1 MNDVILFVTDAPAA
15 AHAAGAT
22 AMRRSTR
29 PACRRGWRGA
39 GADEPQVVIF
49 APTLAHPLQLARSV
63 RAAWHLCELVFVA
76 DAAHYD
82 AVARPA
88 WPRADDRPALER
100 AARRATRRSTRWW
113 PKRRRKRAGAPACA
127 PRSNAPTCA
136 SPRRGRSRK
145 RAYRRLRL
153 AAHFMVNVLAQTKD
167 GIVGLDTGLRVIQWN
182 DSAARQW
189 RVAQAG
195 GAGAERTAAAVLER
209 RVADA
214 VERVLGGAAA
224 TSREHVY
231 TIDGG
236 EAYMEIAVSAVR
248 DDGGQL
254 IGVSLVIRDAT
265 DRHARLEQERARGAE
280 ITRSLEEKRRQLAD
294 MFDLAPGFMAVTRGP
309 DHVFEMANR
318 AYADLFGKRT
328 LAPVSVQAAFP
339 ELQGQS
345 FVALRDQVYATGI
358 AYVGKAVPISLRE
371 ADGRK
376 VERFLDFVYQPLYDA
391 DGHISG
397 IFCQGHDVTEQKQ
410 LQDGL
415 LMNQAELESLVA
427 RRTRDLR
434 HANLRCTRRKS
445 SRRSAN

>member
-1 MNDVILFVTDAPAA
+1 
-15 AHAAGAT
+15 
-22 AMRRSTR
+22 MRI
-29 PACRRGWRGA
+29 A
-39 GADEPQVVIF
+39 
-49 APTLAHPLQLARSV
+49 
-63 RAAWHLCELVFVA
+63 
-76 DAAHYD
+76 
-82 AVARPA
+82 
-88 WPRADDRPALER
+88 
-100 AARRATRRSTRWW
+100 
-113 PKRRRKRAGAPACA
+113 A
-127 PRSNAPTCA
+127 PRPVDEA
-136 SPRRGRSRK
+136 
-145 RAYRRLRL
+145 AYRRLQL
-153 AAHFMVNVLAQTKD
+153 ADHYMVNVLAQTKD

-189 RVAQAG
+189 GVARPRRWRWTDRRCRS
-195 GAGAERTAAAVLER
+195 GALS
-209 RVADA
+209 VADA
-214 VERVLGGAAA
+214 VARVLGGAAA

-231 TIDGG
+231 TIAAS
-236 EAYMEIAVSAVR
+236 EAYMDIAVSAVR

-254 IGVSLVIRDAT
+254 IGVSLVIRDVT
-265 DRHARLEQERARGAE
+265 DRHTRLEQERARGAE
-280 ITRSLEEKRRQLAD
+280 LARSLEEKRRQLAE
-294 MFDLAPGFMAVTRGP
+294 MFDLAPGFMSVTRGP

-358 AYVGKAVPISLRE
+358 AYVGKAMPISLRE

-376 VERFLDFVYQPLYDA
+376 VERFLDFVYQPLHDA
-391 DGHISG
+391 DGNISG

-434 HANLRCTRRKS
+434 QANLALHQAQKLEAIGKLTGGVAHDFNNILQVIGSNLDLMGLEPGLDDACADGWPAAWAPS
-445 SRRSAN
+445 SAAPSCRRSCWRSPGASRCSRCRPTSATSCATWRS